1 MTIGNVAGLQRRLD
15 HQPVVDAADIGFWTG
30 DHRIHHPLAYIAL
43 HNRDALRQRQPR
55 GRAMLFAEVI
65 DKNHRRRGAAQ
76 RLGHLV
82 EQQDRQQ
89 AGVKT
94 ARPNEDQIGFGNS
107 LHRLAVAG
115 TAG

>member
-30 DHRIHHPLAYIAL
+30 DHRIHHPFAYIAL

-65 DKNHRRRGAAQ
+65 DKTIG
-76 RLGHLV
+76 
-82 EQQDRQQ
+82 
-89 AGVKT
+89 AGVRRN
-94 ARPNEDQIGFGNS
+94 ARAISSSNRIGS
-107 LHRLAVAG
+107 RLV
-115 TAG
+115 